1 MNDEH
6 FEPLDSEEKE
16 LMESIENDEF
26 VSMRE
31 NREKEISDAMQGAHA
46 TLKKDKRMNIRISE
60 RDLKNLKIRALE
72 EGIPYQTLVSMVL
85 HKYLSGKLKETA

>member
-1 MNDEH
+1 MNEKH
-6 FEPLDSEEKE
+6 FEPLDTEEKE
-16 LMESIENDEF
+16 LMESIEKNEF
-26 VSMRE
+26 VSVS
-31 NREKEISDAMQGAHA
+31 EKKKDQIKDAIDRANA